1 MTNSEKY
8 LKDGVDEVA
17 FAGELADLFLSKMEE
32 KYPYAVDTFIDYF
45 HDLAEPT
52 LTEDERVILRNIKIH
67 DCSKVYSL
75 KITRACDNDLW
86 LKVEGK
92 SNKIKRLGVFID
104 IKKSVFIG
112 QYSHLFQFIKERR
125 RISY

>member
-1 MTNSEKY
+1 MTNAEKW
-8 LKDGVDEVA
+8 LKDGVNVT
-17 FAGELADLFLSKMEE
+17 ELANNLFSFAIVNHGINTLNYSKCIADFFKEE
-32 KYPYAVDTFIDYF
+32 VK
-45 HDLAEPT
+45 PT
-52 LTEDERVILRNIKIH
+52 LTEDEKVILRNIKIH

-92 SNKIKRLGVFID
+92 SNKIKHLGIFID
-104 IKKSVFIG
+104 INGSIPID

-125 RISY
+125 RILY